1 MKKSQLALLI
11 GTLCLSS
18 SPYAGIMRHDI
29 DVQEYRDFAENRGK
43 YAIGATDIPLYRKD
57 GTFEGY
63 VLDVPMPDFSMVS
76 DEGFSSFIAPSF
88 VTGAKHVRY
97 VLSLNLGKKAK
108 FSPTYRGFNYNNDPT
123 RDFHLPRV
131 NKVVVESAP
140 SPYIG
145 GEELLAN
152 RSRYTV
158 FARLGAGYQQIDDP
172 ESGKLIPI
180 DGAYVYNT
188 GGTFKPGAITNF
200 YKDYIKW
207 RIFSPDHPSFSL
219 LSIGTRGG
227 DSGSPVFAWDSVEK
241 RWVQFAV
248 HSGGYGGTTYNY
260 SFASELINGKH
271 VQEVLDSVRDADVE
285 DSGSS
290 ILEWR
295 GDSITQDG
303 KSWQWHGLEQAQ
315 AETAPASASNE
326 QLDATKDLRFNGEGG
341 IIELAQSVNLGAGRL
356 HFSNDYILRG
366 AGDSNFSWAGGGVE
380 VDKDK
385 TVLWQVNG
393 LQDDALHKIGAGT
406 LHVNASGINP
416 GALNV
421 GDGTVIL
428 DQQADAQGRK
438 QAFSTVTLFSGRPT
452 VVLNSADQLSTDNI
466 RFGYRGGTLD
476 VNGHD
481 LTFDDI
487 LHNDSGARIVNRS
500 QTLAH
505 LDLTGDNRLFLGELG
520 EADSRDNLNVTTH
533 QRWQLAG
540 GAQLNQL
547 AVADGV
553 LTLSGEQVEHAGK
566 VFFANDWQ
574 DKTYHINQLQ
584 VAQDAA
590 LTVAEHAHVTGD
602 ITLADEATLNVL
614 GRSTLAGDIN
624 LSGTASSLIA
634 DIAQYVSTLGELA
647 STISANISGQGSVIK
662 SGDGRLTLSGDVS
675 NQQGVEV
682 QQGELEVSG
691 RLHTPLNMAA
701 GTLLSGGGVI
711 KHASLADNVTLA
723 PGWNN
728 APDSWS
734 AMRLGDLR
742 HGRDTA
748 LVLNSA
754 FRNNAS
760 DRLLIDGDLQQ
771 PDDAPLWLTVKPQ
784 ASWIDSDRNH
794 NGAADNNEGVSLV
807 QVGGQAH
814 ADSVQLAGSY
824 VARGAWAYGLYA
836 FAPGRASGDERLV
849 AGEGDQFWDY
859 RLQNILLAEGDNR
872 EPYLPE
878 PEPEPEPEPQ
888 PDPEPQPE
896 PENPQVPQPEPKPEP
911 GKVRA
916 AVIPQVPAYISLPAA
931 FHSVTH
937 NLQALFSSSAQQAGA
952 EGRPDLFVSGYTGDD
967 RYHSAG
973 GFMDYGYDFHSRYQ
987 GWMIGS
993 RFPLQSALAL
1003 SVGVNKGNLSITPE
1017 ARDGNSHARVDTLGA
1032 SALLS
1037 WQPDQGLQLAVPVGV
1052 MQYRGS
1058 VSTDLRGNVTQLKAR
1073 GVNLGLESGW
1083 RWQSGAHALTPVA
1096 GVNAQWLDIND
1107 FTDSDGAQVSY
1118 DNPLQWQ
1125 LSGGVKYDFRLNEK
1139 LKLGA
1144 ETRYVQHISQRDRV
1158 AIGDGQQAAHFATGR
1173 GGNSLQYSGYAG
1185 WQVLDNLELNTQ
1197 LQGQQRLTQEGISDW
1212 NLQAGVKISF

>member
-11 GTLCLSS
+11 GTLCLSG

-108 FSPTYRGFNYNNDPT
+108 FSPTYRGINYNNDPT

-290 ILEWR
+290 TLEWR

-303 KSWQWHGLEQAQ
+303 KSWQWHGLDDSL
-315 AETAPASASNE
+315 AETAPANASNE
-326 QLDATKDLRFNGEGG
+326 QLDATKDLRFNGDGG

-487 LHNDSGARIVNRS
+487 LHNDSGARIVNSS

-602 ITLADEATLNVL
+602 ITLADEASLNVL

-647 STISANISGQGSVIK
+647 STISANISGQGRVIK

-691 RLHTPLNMAA
+691 KLHTPLNMAA

-734 AMRLGDLR
+734 AMRLGDLH

-849 AGEGDQFWDY
+849 AG
-859 RLQNILLAEGDNR
+859 
-872 EPYLPE
+872 
-878 PEPEPEPEPQ
+878 
-888 PDPEPQPE
+888 
-896 PENPQVPQPEPKPEP
+896 
-911 GKVRA
+911 
-916 AVIPQVPAYISLPAA
+916 
-931 FHSVTH
+931 
-937 NLQALFSSSAQQAGA
+937 A

-1003 SVGVNKGNLSITPE
+1003 SVGINKGNLSITPE

-1037 WQPDQGLQLAVPVGV
+1037 WQPDQGLQLAVPAGV

-1073 GVNLGLESGW
+1073 GANLGLDSGW

-1107 FTDSDGAQVSY
+1107 FTDIDGAQVSY

-1144 ETRYVQHISQRDRV
+1144 ETRYVQRISQRDRV